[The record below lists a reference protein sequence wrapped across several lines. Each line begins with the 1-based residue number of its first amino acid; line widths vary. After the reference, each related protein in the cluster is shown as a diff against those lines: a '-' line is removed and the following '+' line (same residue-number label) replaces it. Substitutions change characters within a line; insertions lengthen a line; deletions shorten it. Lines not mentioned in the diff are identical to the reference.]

1 MSMPATQTAASS
13 RPTTYR
19 AVVARFTAGGEV
31 VLTAPADAD
40 KPDDEMMQIA
50 QHEARFAGIDFG
62 SADVRITEW
71 TERFGA

>member
-1 MSMPATQTAASS
+1 MHTATTAP

-31 VLTAPADAD
+31 VLTAPIDAD
-40 KPDDEMMQIA
+40 KADDEMMKLA
-50 QHEARFAGIDFG
+50 RHEARFAGIDFD